1 MPIAILRPSDWEW
14 VLLLHLVGVF
24 LLVGGILVVAL
35 AAVVAHRTEV
45 ATEAAMRRRIAFR
58 TLLAVA
64 LPGYVAMRV
73 GGQWL
78 ESKEEGQ
85 LFTGDPTWIGIGYIV
100 SDVGA
105 LILIVLIVLAWLSQ
119 RRAARGDATGS
130 WMANVVLGLAPIYLT
145 ALAVAWW
152 AMTAKPD

>member
-1 MPIAILRPSDWEW
+1 ML
-14 VLLLHLVGVF
+14 
-24 LLVGGILVVAL
+24 
-35 AAVVAHRTEV
+35 
-45 ATEAAMRRRIAFR
+45 RRIAFR

>member
-1 MPIAILRPSDWEW
+1 MPVAILRPSDWEW
-14 VLLLHLVGVF
+14 VLLLHLAGVF

-35 AAVVAHRTEV
+35 AAAVAHRAEV
-45 ATEAAMRRRIAFR
+45 ATEAAILRRIAFR
-58 TLLAVA
+58 TLLAIA

-85 LFTGDPTWIGIGYIV
+85 LFTGDPAWIGIGYV
-100 SDVGA
+100 VTDVGA
-105 LILIVLIVLAWLSQ
+105 LILIALIVLAWLSQ
-119 RRAARGDATGS
+119 RRAARGDATRS
-130 WMANVVLGLAPIYLT
+130 WMANAVLALAPIYLA
-145 ALAVAWW
+145 ALGIAWW